1 MYDFPQS
8 SPYPGG
14 FNLGVAGLGSDTH
27 KETSDFYEG
36 VVTNLEPRWRIIIC
50 KNKIQWILQKRTAEP
65 LHKGIWRGRSYVTTK
80 EALIELCATRGLL
93 SDPFARAK
101 LDTLPELVSQ
111 YRKYKNNC
119 AEAVGTPTRK

>member
-8 SPYPGG
+8 SPYPRG

-27 KETSDFYEG
+27 KETSDFYDC

-80 EALIELCATRGLL
+80 ECLIELCATRGLL

-101 LDTLPELVSQ
+101 LHELPATPRIE
-111 YRKYKNNC
+111 RK
-119 AEAVGTPTRK
+119 